1 MDTTITTEGL
11 HDLDHDTYHRD
22 PVPGGSIS
30 STALKIMWQR
40 SPAHARAYQLRG
52 RKPKGHYD
60 LGQAVHTNVLGGPD
74 IVYWGKG
81 EGSDTWKSGPAQAF
95 RQQAYA
101 QGLIPLL
108 EDQRAAVEAMVAAI
122 YAHDE
127 LGTWLAPGGFTAEQS
142 GFYVDALSELWCR
155 FRLDAAVLDETA
167 GVLTVIDVKTGYDV
181 SPLGIAKA
189 ILNNRYDLQK
199 VHYEAG
205 LIRLME
211 LGLLPDVEIEYV
223 LAFVEKEDPYVVT
236 LRRIGEATS
245 NHAWRHRRE
254 ALDQFAACRALDQ
267 WHGYDGPR
275 TDTQDIPYVEV
286 PEWQLRR
293 WDNEDDPEEF

>member
-1 MDTTITTEGL
+1 VATTITTEGL
-11 HDLDHDTYHRD
+11 HDLDPETYHRD
-22 PVPGGSIS
+22 PVPDGSIS
-30 STALKIMWQR
+30 SSALKIMWAR

-52 RKPKGHYD
+52 RKPKGYLD
-60 LGQAVHTNVLGGPD
+60 LGQGVHTNVLGGHE

-95 RQQAYA
+95 RKSAYA

-108 EDQRAAVEAMVAAI
+108 EDQRADVEGMVAAI

-127 LGTWLAPGGFTAEQS
+127 LGTWLTPGGFTAEQS
-142 GFYVDALSELWCR
+142 GFYIDQGTDLWCR
-155 FRLDAAVLDETA
+155 FRLDAAVLDEA
-167 GVLTVIDVKTGYDV
+167 EGVLTVVDLKTGFDV

-223 LAFVEKEDPYVVT
+223 LAFVETEDPYVVT
-236 LRRIGEATS
+236 LRRIGEATC

-267 WHGYDGPR
+267 WPGYDGPR
-275 TDTQDIPYVEV
+275 TDAQDIPYVEV